1 MALPGVWLLFQV
13 FKTIEIMISIIHPSR
28 GRFLKSFDTIRKW
41 LHNSSYYKP
50 AFVYKLNKT
59 LNIEVI
65 VSLDDDDQAINDYRE
80 IYESID
86 SLNVKVIQNNNT
98 SAVSAINYA
107 ATFAKGDILIVVS
120 DDTDCPENWDELLL
134 KEVEGKTDW
143 ILKTQDGIQK
153 WIITMPV
160 MDRAY
165 YNRFGYI
172 YYPEYRHMFC
182 DTELSCVADLTGRRL
197 ESKLMFEHLHY
208 STGKSVK
215 DAISDKAD
223 KTWDQGEKLFL
234 ERYQRNFDLKETPGR
249 ITSPEYLSWIKRK
262 IK

>member
-1 MALPGVWLLFQV
+1 
-13 FKTIEIMISIIHPSR
+13 MISIIHPSR
-28 GRFLKSFDTIRKW
+28 GRPYKSWATISNW
-41 LHNSSYYKP
+41 LNRASNANDIEVVISVDLDDPNLLTYKDLYHK
-50 AFVYKLNKT
+50 F
-59 LNIEVI
+59 EVI
-65 VSLDDDDQAINDYRE
+65 VSDNRHAVDAINMGALR
-80 IYESID
+80 
-86 SLNVKVIQNNNT
+86 SLEN
-98 SAVSAINYA
+98 
-107 ATFAKGDILIVVS
+107 ILIVVS
-120 DDTDCPENWDELLL
+120 DDTDCPENWDDLLL

-172 YYPEYRHMFC
+172 YYPSYEHMFC